1 MLNVAL
7 TCNIIRCISPKT
19 SKQTD
24 LYIPLETVRQRVSR
38 GSSFKTYYVHTHA
51 PDRQATWDGEDLPY
65 KCHQVRPCILSRKS
79 CPCRKRLLLFRTQFI
94 ALSYHMVSAA
104 KVAQLLYW
112 TPLEGNIFCYKS
124 TLLCCLLFTPFDG
137 MNWVLDQRISN
148 AFAATSAT
156 SVQR

>member
-1 MLNVAL
+1 MDL
-7 TCNIIRCISPKT
+7 TYNIIIRCISPKT

-24 LYIPLETVRQRVSR
+24 LCIPLETIRQRLSR

-51 PDRQATWDGEDLPY
+51 QAQASHVGREDLPY
-65 KCHQVRPCILSRKS
+65 KCHQVRPCIPSRKS
-79 CPCRKRLLLFRTQFI
+79 CPCRKRLLLFRRQFI

-112 TPLEGNIFCYKS
+112 TPLEGNTFCYKS

-148 AFAATSAT
+148 AFAASSAT
-156 SVQR
+156 PVQR